1 MIKKAHLTEFERRE
15 AVREMLG
22 GLIQQKNRNF
32 LNESEL
38 REAAEKTLDWTRWD
52 ERYHAQLRALGF
64 KNQSEYNKRLK
75 ELASGKHRE
84 GGVLQPR
91 ALISKAS
98 EEERTS

>member
-22 GLIQQKNRNF
+22 GLIQQKNRDF

-38 REAAEKTLDWTRWD
+38 REAAEKTLAWTWWD
-52 ERYHAQLRALGF
+52 ERNHAQLRALSL
-64 KNQSEYNKRLK
+64 KQQSEYKKWFKQL
-75 ELASGKHRE
+75 E